1 MKIRIFSAGILLVAL
16 GFMLVGGRQMDGM
29 EFGKSQ
35 ESDCGAEKQLT
46 ANAAQN
52 QEKTEKSSE
61 KAGSKDA
68 QQSTADVAM
77 DESEKTD
84 NPEIEKDGNYWMLK
98 MQAEATIDYGGE
110 TVPVRN
116 SDEAIHVEYTD
127 DLSILERADV
137 TDHYYAY
144 LDGKVYY
151 RQYHTDSFK
160 ESGLWA
166 NYDPIS
172 GTEKEM
178 VCIDQAGV
186 KMELFKD
193 EGYGEFYLAGG
204 RFYMKEVGNLYSV
217 DMSGRNRID
226 YGPGE
231 IKAVDEVEHI
241 IVLEL
246 HDEEYRVDFYVLDY
260 DTGVCKSL
268 SSQETV
274 RDETGSPLEF
284 CAYQDGCVYL
294 QKPGSTAGTTE
305 VYAVSLEGEWEKI
318 VTLKPYGE
326 HYYADMIVQ
335 MEVCGD
341 RLFFLYG
348 GYDGSAIVYQGGMIT
363 TVKKDGSDYRSIK
376 GPGDSEAYSADH
388 FYLGQDAG
396 KTLVYYPN
404 TYIVDRGNDEYQ
416 DYYVTVWDIDA
427 GTLAPAEIPVEI
439 IYAWDFYIDEDNNVL
454 IMPDMT
460 GRVLKVVDH
469 LDDFI
474 ETLPDELPDKED
486 GKSLHTEF
494 SHLYYKDG
502 YLYFKAEYSV
512 WSKEDCIGWRDG
524 YRRVQT
530 QYYRLKLGED
540 KAQKAELLY
549 TY

>member
-1 MKIRIFSAGILLVAL
+1 MKIRVFSVGVLLAAL
-16 GFMLVGGRQMDGM
+16 GVMLVGGRRMDGM
-29 EFGKSQ
+29 E
-35 ESDCGAEKQLT
+35 
-46 ANAAQN
+46 
-52 QEKTEKSSE
+52 
-61 KAGSKDA
+61 AGSTDV
-68 QQSTADVAM
+68 QQSTDDAYM
-77 DESEKTD
+77 EESESTD
-84 NPEIEKDGNYWMLK
+84 NPDIELDGNYWMLK
-98 MQAEATIDYGGE
+98 MQTEATIDYGGE

-116 SDEAIHVEYTD
+116 SDEAIRVEYTD
-127 DLSILERADV
+127 DLSLLEHADV
-137 TDHYYAY
+137 AHHYYAY

-151 RQYHTDSFK
+151 RQYHEDSFE

-166 NYDPIS
+166 YYKPVP
-172 GTEKEM
+172 GTEKEI
-178 VCIDQAGV
+178 VCIDRAGV
-186 KMELFKD
+186 KTELFKD
-193 EGYGEFYLAGG
+193 KGYGEFYLAGE

-226 YGPGE
+226 YGAGE
-231 IKAVDEVEHI
+231 IKAVDETKHI

-246 HDEEYRVDFYVLDY
+246 HDEEYMADFYVLDY

-268 SSQETV
+268 SSPGAV
-274 RDETGSPLEF
+274 RDEAGSPLEF
-284 CAYQDGCVYL
+284 CAYGDGCVYL
-294 QKPGSTAGTTE
+294 QKPGCTE
-305 VYAVSLEGEWEKI
+305 RTMELYAVSLEGVWEKVI
-318 VTLKPYGE
+318 TLRPYFE

-348 GYDGSAIVYQGGMIT
+348 GYDGSAIVYQGGRIT
-363 TVKKDGSDYRSIK
+363 TVKKDGSDYRSIA

-388 FYLGQDAG
+388 FYLGQHAG

-404 TYIVDRGNDEYQ
+404 SYIVDRGNDEYQ

-427 GTLAPAEIPVEI
+427 GTLAPAEIPAEL

-460 GRVLKVVDH
+460 GRVLKVVEH

-474 ETLPDELPDKED
+474 ETLPDQED

-494 SHLYYKDG
+494 SQLYYKDG
-502 YLYFKAEYSV
+502 YLYFKTEYSV